1 MTNLNRI
8 RVVVMGGARVGKS
21 AVTVRYLTKRYIGE
35 YSSSTDFLYRHCV
48 TFDSVT
54 TEVEILDTSKCA
66 AMGCL
71 DEHLR
76 WGEAFVVVYS
86 VCDAL
91 SFHDARDLLEKVAA
105 AKLPGYCTTLLLG
118 NKRDLDHSRAPPDR
132 DVVRGRGAPAA
143 ARGAAARQAARG
155 RRPAQQRRDQ
165 CARGRRRPQRDPDG
179 PGRQASAGRAVGE
192 VLDAGARRGRVLPRG
207 QAPRLPP
214 RARRRRALGEG
225 AHRHQ
230 GAGRR
235 LHAGDCRA
243 RHSHHHE
250 EGPAGVGARR
260 PHAHHHHGLD
270 DELRGHDA
278 VVHAP
283 DGGLCRPHLVDGHLA
298 CRVVGVDASTRDFGV
313 YGNAECRCGRNHC
326 ASS

>member
-1 MTNLNRI
+1 MRSCLC
-8 RVVVMGGARVGKS
+8 VA

-118 NKRDLDHSRAPPDR
+118 NKRDLDHSRQVAVDAGQELSLQFGCQFYE
-132 DVVRGRGAPAA
+132 VSAA
-143 ARGAAARQAARG
+143 EHWAGSSLAFQSLLREARSLQLLRTLPI
-155 RRPAQQRRDQ
+155 RRKLGVNSVSKVLGNIFSKAS
-165 CARGRRRPQRDPDG
+165 GKRPQDRKK
-179 PGRQASAGRAVGE
+179 
-192 VLDAGARRGRVLPRG
+192 
-207 QAPRLPP
+207 
-214 RARRRRALGEG
+214 
-225 AHRHQ
+225 
-230 GAGRR
+230 
-235 LHAGDCRA
+235 
-243 RHSHHHE
+243 
-250 EGPAGVGARR
+250 R
-260 PHAHHHHGLD
+260 PSL
-270 DELRGHDA
+270 
-278 VVHAP
+278 
-283 DGGLCRPHLVDGHLA
+283 
-298 CRVVGVDASTRDFGV
+298 SI
-313 YGNAECRCGRNHC
+313 
-326 ASS
+326 